1 MLPIYSRTV
10 SALLGVALLTATAWG
25 KDFRVENK
33 VFSGNAAEAESQ
45 GTTIFAGGQVYDF
58 LDQPAEAVVLDP
70 ANERFLL
77 LDSVRRVTAEV
88 STKEVVAF
96 NERQKHLAM
105 EQPSPVMNFF
115 GNPLFQESF
124 DRGASELTL
133 SSAWVTYKV
142 KLAAADKDIVAQY
155 RQFSDWYA
163 RLNAGLNPKARP
175 PFARMKVDEAIARRD
190 AIPAEVQM
198 SATLKGPS
206 GERQATIRCEY
217 RLVPQLTKADMDRV
231 EAVQQNIKA
240 FRPIRFDQYRRGEK

>member
-115 GNPLFQESF
+115 GNPLFKVVVRPRRVGVDAQQRMG
-124 DRGASELTL
+124 DVQGQVGGGRQGHRRGISPVFRLVRAAECGLEPEG
-133 SSAWVTYKV
+133 
-142 KLAAADKDIVAQY
+142 AAAVCA
-155 RQFSDWYA
+155 
-163 RLNAGLNPKARP
+163 
-175 PFARMKVDEAIARRD
+175 DE
-190 AIPAEVQM
+190 
-198 SATLKGPS
+198 G
-206 GERQATIRCEY
+206 
-217 RLVPQLTKADMDRV
+217 
-231 EAVQQNIKA
+231 
-240 FRPIRFDQYRRGEK
+240 RRGDRSPGRHSRRSSNECDL